1 MGDEPTVL
9 LSVLLYEKDLLP
21 EMQDV
26 SLRMFLEYLRVKE
39 KEEAPHGAREGGMKS
54 FRKNQ
59 AYMDGFMVG
68 RETTYK
74 EIADCFA
81 EEGAKRISGKR
92 IAWIVRGAMRL
103 QQLERER
110 EKK

>member
-39 KEEAPHGAREGGMKS
+39 KEEAPHGAREGGMIHILLAVIVYVVVIRDRKAWTKS
-54 FRKNQ
+54 WRVFKDVFNR
-59 AYMDGFMVG
+59 A
-68 RETTYK
+68 
-74 EIADCFA
+74 
-81 EEGAKRISGKR
+81 
-92 IAWIVRGAMRL
+92 
-103 QQLERER
+103 
-110 EKK
+110 